1 MIKFFRKI
9 RFNQLKDGKFLNY
22 LKYAI
27 GEIILVVIGILIA
40 VNINNYNEKRKQKN
54 LQSSIFKIIEEEMIS
69 DSLTIHQSKES
80 FTYLD
85 SIYTKI
91 LSGNMTN
98 EDYISCEVCANLVGM
113 HNPYTLKNKG
123 FKMLE
128 SYVENENKIKDSLST
143 DILTFYNQM
152 DELMNVINEYSKDDV
167 RENLKNWKE
176 NYDWFYLSHQE
187 RIKKNEYLAYLQS
200 ADFKNR
206 VAMQQVLVIRN
217 KQGMLNAFN
226 KNAQILLPRIKNRIN
241 LD

>member
-1 MIKFFRKI
+1 MLKFFRKI
-9 RFNQLKDGKFLNY
+9 RFNQLKEGKFLNY
-22 LKYAI
+22 LKYGV

-69 DSLTIHQSKES
+69 DTLTIHQSNES

-85 SIYTKI
+85 SIYNRI
-91 LSGNMTN
+91 LSGKMTN

-113 HNPYTLKNKG
+113 HNPHKFKNKG

-128 SYVENENKIKDSLST
+128 SYVESENKIKDSLST

-206 VAMQQVLVIRN
+206 IAMQQVLVIRN
-217 KQGMLNAFN
+217 KKGMLDAFN
-226 KNAQILLPRIKNRIN
+226 KNAQIILPRIKRRIN
-241 LD
+241 QD

>member
-9 RFNQLKDGKFLNY
+9 RFNKLKEGKFLNY
-22 LKYAI
+22 LKYAV
-27 GEIILVVIGILIA
+27 GEIVLVVIGILIA
-40 VNINNYNEKRKQKN
+40 VNINNYNEKRKQQK

-69 DSLTIHQSKES
+69 DSLTIHESNES

-85 SIYTKI
+85 SIYNRI

-113 HNPYTLKNKG
+113 HNPYTLKMKG

-128 SYVENENKIKDSLST
+128 SYVENENKIKDSLSN
-143 DILTFYNQM
+143 DILAFYNQM
-152 DELMNVINEYSKDDV
+152 NELMTVINDYSKDDV
-167 RENLKNWKE
+167 RENLKYWKE

-187 RIKKNEYLAYLQS
+187 RIKKEAYLTYLQS

-206 VAMQQVLVIRN
+206 IAMQQVLIIKN
-217 KQGMLNAFN
+217 KKGMMNAFN
-226 KNAQILLPRIKNRIN
+226 KNAQILLPRIKSRIN
-241 LD
+241 YD